1 MPEEMQNTD
10 EMLAI
15 LRGFLPEM
23 MSEHSKAP
31 QGSPP
36 TQEELFDLVE
46 GRLSATEREDLIE
59 RIAVSPQ
66 AQESLADILA
76 GIELSAT
83 MRTESEIAIEATKAR
98 WLARI
103 HTWFSP
109 PVLVPVLSVC
119 LLLLVALPMFQQPST
134 GPGSRSDIRS
144 VEEGLFT
151 EEETPTPTP
160 PGGVQVFVPAE
171 PTPSPSP
178 TAAADQVPSA
188 TSEIQDSTR

>member
-1 MPEEMQNTD
+1 MSEETSHTA
-10 EMLAI
+10 EMLSI

-23 MSEHSKAP
+23 MSEHSKVP
-31 QGSPP
+31 QSSPP

-59 RIAVSPQ
+59 RLAVSPE

-83 MRTESEIAIEATKAR
+83 MRTESEIAIDATKSR

-119 LLLLVALPMFQQPST
+119 LLLLVALPMLQQPAT
-134 GPGSRSDIRS
+134 GPGSRGGIRS

-160 PGGVQVFVPAE
+160 PEGVQVIVPGE
-171 PTPSPSP
+171 PTPTPSPIP
-178 TAAADQVPSA
+178 AGV
-188 TSEIQDSTR
+188 IQDSARQEK

>member
-1 MPEEMQNTD
+1 MPEKTQHTA

-15 LRGFLPEM
+15 LRGFLPAM
-23 MSEHSKAP
+23 VSEHSITP
-31 QGSPP
+31 QGNPP
-36 TQEELFDLVE
+36 APEELFDLVE

-83 MRTESEIAIEATKAR
+83 MKTETTLSMEATKAR
-98 WLARI
+98 WLERI

-119 LLLLVALPMFQQPST
+119 LLLLVALPLLQQPST
-134 GPGSRSDIRS
+134 GPGSRGGIRS
-144 VEEGLFT
+144 VGKGLFT

-160 PGGVQVFVPAE
+160 PEGVQVVVPGE
-171 PTPSPSP
+171 PMPTPCP
-178 TAAADQVPSA
+178 TA
-188 TSEIQDSTR
+188 TNEIQDSAR

>member
-1 MPEEMQNTD
+1 MPEETSHTA

-15 LRGFLPEM
+15 LRGILPEM
-23 MSEHSKAP
+23 MSEHSQAS
-31 QGSPP
+31 QANPP

-59 RIAVSPQ
+59 RIAVSPE
-66 AQESLADILA
+66 AQGSLADILA

-83 MRTESEIAIEATKAR
+83 VKTESTLSMEATKAR

-109 PVLVPVLSVC
+109 PILVPVLSVC
-119 LLLLVALPMFQQPST
+119 LLLLVALPMLQQPSV
-134 GPGSRSDIRS
+134 GPGSRGGVRS

-160 PGGVQVFVPAE
+160 PGGVQIFIPGE
-171 PTPSPSP
+171 STPTPSPTP
-178 TAAADQVPSA
+178 AD
-188 TSEIQDSTR
+188 EIQDSTRPEK

>member
-1 MPEEMQNTD
+1 MPEESPNPA
-10 EMLAI
+10 ELLAI
-15 LRGFLPEM
+15 LRGFLPETM
-23 MSEHSKAP
+23 REQPPASI
-31 QGSPP
+31 GSPP

-59 RIAVSPQ
+59 RIAAFPE
-66 AQESLADILA
+66 AQEALADILA

-83 MRTESEIAIEATKAR
+83 MRTESDIAMEATKAR
-98 WLARI
+98 WLERI

-119 LLLLVALPMFQQPST
+119 LLLLVALPMFQQRST
-134 GPGSRSDIRS
+134 GPGSRNSIRS

-151 EEETPTPTP
+151 EEATQTPTP
-160 PGGVQVFVPAE
+160 PGGIQVWVPAE

-178 TAAADQVPSA
+178 TAAG
-188 TSEIQDSTR
+188 EIQDLTRSGK